1 MRQGI
6 RFLAAFF
13 QMMEILKKIFKFIS
27 SMRFAIILLVIVA
40 VACMIGSLVPQ
51 GEQFEVYRNAYS
63 ERTAAFILAFHLDD
77 VFHSW
82 WFIVLTALL
91 CLCLLLCNIS
101 RVRALIAETKRA
113 ADPAHVLS
121 LPPHVTAERIADPEP
136 VLKRL
141 HHPHAQTAEIDGKP
155 VRFSSRNRMGLWGAW
170 ICHIGIVLIVLGY
183 ALGQMTLF
191 STYVYGT
198 PGQTKPI
205 EGTDCSVTIDAFSIE
220 RSETGFVEQYV
231 STLTVTDA
239 KTGKTQSGT
248 ASVNHPAVLC
258 GRKFYQTATG
268 TAAHVT
274 IAENGTAIDSAD
286 LCVGEELTISF
297 LPGLSL
303 YLNAYEPD
311 HNGSPA
317 YQLLFFYLDQHM
329 DVGSSYFAPNSVIEL
344 GSYTITLSEPIDYTQ
359 LRVKKDS
366 FAWLV
371 GIGAVLTTLGLFFA
385 LYLVPESVWAVQ
397 QEDGTWTVCFR
408 SRKLTPL
415 YAEQFR
421 RAVDGRKEAN
431 G

>member
-1 MRQGI
+1 
-6 RFLAAFF
+6 
-13 QMMEILKKIFKFIS
+13 MEILRKIYKFIA
-27 SMRFAIILLVIVA
+27 SMKFAILLLILVA
-40 VACMIGSLVPQ
+40 IACMIGSFVPQ
-51 GEQFEVYRNAYS
+51 GEMFEVYRDAYS

-82 WFIVLTALL
+82 WFIALTALL
-91 CLCLLLCNIS
+91 CLCVLLCNVG
-101 RVRALIAETKRA
+101 RVKALIAETKRA
-113 ADPAHVLS
+113 AQPELALS
-121 LPPHVTAERIADPEP
+121 ETPVAVAEQVADPEA
-136 VLKRL
+136 VLKRMRFFR
-141 HHPHAQTAEIDGKP
+141 P
-155 VRFSSRNRMGLWGAW
+155 VRTTVDGREVLFASRNRIGFWGAW

-191 STYVYGT
+191 SAYVYGT

-311 HNGSPA
+311 HNGFPA

-371 GIGAVLTTLGLFFA
+371 GVGAVLTTLGLFFA